1 MKKVIQMLVT
11 LSLIGV
17 VSGGVLSKLNGWAQ
31 PKIAAH
37 RKAETERAI
46 FIVQPNA
53 KIYEKVEEVDF
64 ELYRVFEDSTT
75 QVGYAMVY
83 QGNGFAGNMRV
94 MAGVTNDVSHIVGI
108 QILEQTETPGLGT
121 KVTEEPFTRQF
132 IDLSTNPQVD
142 YVKGVPPTND
152 NEIQAIT
159 GATISSKSVV
169 AIINGGILKLKEL
182 VERGNL

>member
-11 LSLIGV
+11 LSFIGI
-17 VSGGVLSKLNGWAQ
+17 VSGGVLSQLDKWAQ

-37 RKAETERAI
+37 RKAATEKAI
-46 FIVQPNA
+46 FIVQPEG
-53 KIYEKVEEVDF
+53 KTYKRVEGVEF
-64 ELYRVFEDSTT
+64 ELYKVFDDSTA

-83 QGNGFAGNMRV
+83 EGNGFAGNMRV
-94 MAGVTNDVSHIVGI
+94 MAGLNNDVSKLVGV

-121 KVTEEPFTRQF
+121 KVTEEPFTKQF
-132 IDLSTNPQVD
+132 VDLSTSPQVN
-142 YVKGVPPTND
+142 YVKGVPPAND

-169 AIINGGILKLKEL
+169 AILNGGIMKLKEL

>member
-1 MKKVIQMLVT
+1 MKKVIQMLLT

-46 FIVQPNA
+46 FVVQPDA
-53 KIYEKVEEVDF
+53 KIYKRVKDLEF
-64 ELYRVFEDSTT
+64 ELYRVYEDSTT
-75 QVGYAMVY
+75 QIGYAMVY

-94 MAGVTNDVSHIVGI
+94 MAGVTNDISHIVGI

-121 KVTEEPFTRQF
+121 KVTEEPFTKQF

-142 YVKGVPPTND
+142 YVKGVPPTNE

-159 GATISSKSVV
+159 GATISSKAVV
-169 AIINGGILKLKEL
+169 AIINSGLVELKEII
-182 VERGNL
+182 ERGNL